1 MSLRAT
7 GSNGPAPQALLAL
20 LQSLLQS
27 LLQFVLQSL
36 LQFSITI
43 FIIGIDLSVV
53 ISIGIGNHALVATAT
68 GETVNC
74 GNGFTPVAALNFF
87 RDIESIRAQ
96 CAQQNSKFMSN

>member
-1 MSLRAT
+1 MKVLVI
-7 GSNGPAPQALLAL
+7 LLG
-20 LQSLLQS
+20 
-27 LLQFVLQSL
+27 VM
-36 LQFSITI
+36 
-43 FIIGIDLSVV
+43 V

-96 CAQQNSKFMSN
+96 CAQQNSSWKLYAWSAIGLGAAMLLGGFFIRTNR